1 MVIIKK
7 YWRYSIFFIIPPF
20 ILFYSSKS
28 SAGQFICSITGLQD
42 RVQAEFRQN
51 SGKTSKW
58 KILDAITTQND
69 IQFSD
74 TCFADWVDKKLKNI
88 SDKKIKS
95 YRINNV
101 QETKLLY
108 APASNYGYARVFIHK
123 EKEGFRVYK
132 ESFYFDIK
140 GRVFPNELFFIELKS
155 GVNPNFFQYS
165 YENGLTERK
174 NKFCMRCHQ
183 EKSNNN
189 FLFKKYESLFPKFG
203 NIEMEENRGTFQKR
217 QPHRNLTKHRN
228 SPVNVSVKNTK
239 GVE

>member
-1 MVIIKK
+1 MVIIKN
-7 YWRYSIFFIIPPF
+7 YWRYSIFFIIPSF

-74 TCFADWVDKKLKNI
+74 ACFADWVDKKLKNI

-108 APASNYGYARVFIHK
+108 APASNYGYARVLFIK
-123 EKEGFRVYK
+123 KRKDLEF
-132 ESFYFDIK
+132 IK
-140 GRVFPNELFFIELKS
+140 
-155 GVNPNFFQYS
+155 
-165 YENGLTERK
+165 
-174 NKFCMRCHQ
+174 
-183 EKSNNN
+183 
-189 FLFKKYESLFPKFG
+189 SLS
-203 NIEMEENRGTFQKR
+203 I
-217 QPHRNLTKHRN
+217 LI
-228 SPVNVSVKNTK
+228 
-239 GVE
+239 